1 MLCVV
6 TGVVTDA
13 ILITII
19 INPAPKQTWS
29 QMARAQL
36 LAWPIPAMW
45 CWVVTECLCAV
56 ISSRVKWSCLMGLLW
71 RSPGYLIFGA
81 RPAAGELRRPGW
93 GQGVEGGGLQW
104 FLLDICWRSWSCMGL
119 VHGLITM
126 LTVDINTVNVRKIS
140 LSLFKNPLQ

>member
-36 LAWPIPAMW
+36 LAWPIPAM
-45 CWVVTECLCAV
+45 
-56 ISSRVKWSCLMGLLW
+56 
-71 RSPGYLIFGA
+71 
-81 RPAAGELRRPGW
+81 
-93 GQGVEGGGLQW
+93 
-104 FLLDICWRSWSCMGL
+104 
-119 VHGLITM
+119 
-126 LTVDINTVNVRKIS
+126 
-140 LSLFKNPLQ
+140 